1 MVTKSGEGR
10 CERKNEGEEKAA
22 AAAIAGL
29 CLQGLEILK
38 EQKREAECHLCVL
51 LKVVTL
57 KNKAEYLGNNSW
69 ASQVARA
76 LGSHN
81 TTKNPSEDEKK
92 WLQKET
98 CQVAKDGCV
107 LIYGEWKKKE
117 HTNCEPPC
125 YR

>member
-10 CERKNEGEEKAA
+10 SKRKNEGEEKAA
-22 AAAIAGL
+22 AAAAIAGL
-29 CLQGLEILK
+29 CPQGLEILK
-38 EQKREAECHLCVL
+38 EQKIEAEGHFCVL

-57 KNKAEYLGNNSW
+57 KNKAEDLGNNSW

-81 TTKNPSEDEKK
+81 ATKNPSKDEKK

-107 LIYGEWKKKE
+107 LIYEEWKKKE
-117 HTNCEPPC
+117 HI
-125 YR
+125 RL

>member
-1 MVTKSGEGR
+1 MVTKSREGR
-10 CERKNEGEEKAA
+10 CERKNEGEEKEA

-38 EQKREAECHLCVL
+38 EQKIEAECHLCVL

-57 KNKAEYLGNNSW
+57 KNKAEYLGSNSW

-107 LIYGEWKKKE
+107 LIYEEWKKKE
-117 HTNCEPPC
+117 HTKL
-125 YR
+125 

>member
-1 MVTKSGEGR
+1 MVTKSREGR
-10 CERKNEGEEKAA
+10 SERKNEGEEKEA

-38 EQKREAECHLCVL
+38 EQKIEAECHLCVL

-57 KNKAEYLGNNSW
+57 KNKAKYLGNNSW
-69 ASQVARA
+69 AAQVARA

-107 LIYGEWKKKE
+107 LIHEEWKKKE
-117 HTNCEPPC
+117 HIKL
-125 YR
+125 

>member
-10 CERKNEGEEKAA
+10 SKRKNEGEEKE

-29 CLQGLEILK
+29 CPQGLEILK
-38 EQKREAECHLCVL
+38 EQKMEAECHFCVL
-51 LKVVTL
+51 LKVVTS
-57 KNKAEYLGNNSW
+57 KNKAGYLGNNSW

-81 TTKNPSEDEKK
+81 ATKNPSEDEKK

-98 CQVAKDGCV
+98 CQVAKDGCA
-107 LIYGEWKKKE
+107 LIYEEWKKKE
-117 HTNCEPPC
+117 HI
-125 YR
+125 RL